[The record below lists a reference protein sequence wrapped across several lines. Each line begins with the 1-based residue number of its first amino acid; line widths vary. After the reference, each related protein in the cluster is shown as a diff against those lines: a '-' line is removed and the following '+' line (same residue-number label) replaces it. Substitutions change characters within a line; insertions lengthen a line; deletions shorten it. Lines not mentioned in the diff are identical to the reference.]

1 MTTQLDE
8 LFDSNRR
15 WAEATEARNPGFF
28 TRLLKQQAPQY
39 LWIGCSDSRV
49 PANEIVG
56 LMPGE
61 LFVHRNVANVVV
73 HSDLNCLS
81 VMQFAI
87 DLLKVQH
94 IMVVGHYGCSG
105 VKAALLNRRIG
116 VADNWL
122 RHVQDVR
129 NKHRAWLDGMPD
141 EMMRLQALCELNVL
155 EQSLNV
161 CETTVVQDAWAR
173 GQAVVIHGWVYGLQN
188 GLLEDLKITV
198 AGADDVNAAYGLALG
213 ALKQRYD
220 AQRKQGR
227 P

>member
-1 MTTQLDE
+1 MTTQLQE

-15 WAEATEARNPGFF
+15 WAEATEARTPGFF
-28 TRLLKQQAPQY
+28 TNLLRQQEPQY

-87 DLLKVQH
+87 DMLKVQH
-94 IMVVGHYGCSG
+94 IIVVGHYGCSG
-105 VKAALLNRRIG
+105 VNAALLNRRIG
-116 VADNWL
+116 IADNWL

-141 EMMRLQALCELNVL
+141 DTMRLQALCELNVL

-173 GQAVVIHGWVYGLQN
+173 GQSVVVHGWVYGLHN
-188 GLLEDLKITV
+188 GLLQDLRMTV
-198 AGADDVNAAYGLALG
+198 HEAESVKATYGLALG
-213 ALKQRYD
+213 ALKDRYT
-220 AQRKQGR
+220 GR
-227 P
+227 SPR